1 MTDTQQLATLLD
13 NGIRQLQLE
22 LPEGSNERLL
32 SYVTALQKWN
42 SAYNLTA
49 IRDPKDMVVKHL
61 LDSLAVSPHVRSGS
75 LLDVGTGAGLPG
87 LVLAMVR
94 PDLQV
99 DLLDSNSKKT
109 RFLVQMAAQFGL
121 KNVKVHHARVEQ
133 AKLPPQAQIISRA
146 FASLNDFAHW
156 CGHLMTDDG
165 RLLAMK
171 GLYPQ
176 DEIDALPAPFA
187 VRETHVLT
195 VPYLAE
201 ARHLVVIGKNA

>member
-61 LDSLAVSPHVRSGS
+61 LDSLAVLPHVRSGS

-109 RFLVQMAAQFGL
+109 RFLVQMAAQFSL

-156 CGHLMTDDG
+156 CGHLMADDG
-165 RLLAMK
+165 LLLAMK

-176 DEIDALPAPFA
+176 DEIDAMPAPFV

>member
-1 MTDTQQLATLLD
+1 MTDTPQLATLLD
-13 NGIRQLQLE
+13 SGIRQLQLE

-133 AKLPPQAQIISRA
+133 AMLPPQAQIISRA

-165 RLLAMK
+165 LLLAMK

>member
-1 MTDTQQLATLLD
+1 MTDPQLLTLLD
-13 NGIRQLQLE
+13 SGISRMGLD
-22 LPEGSNERLL
+22 LPAGSADRLL
-32 SYVTALQKWN
+32 SYVAALQKWN

-49 IRDPKDMVVKHL
+49 IRDPRDMVVKHV
-61 LDSLAVSPHVRSGS
+61 LDSLVVSPHVKSGS

-94 PDLQV
+94 PDLRV

-133 AKLPPQAQIISRA
+133 AQLPPQAQVISRA
-146 FASLNDFAHW
+146 FASLADFAHW
-156 CGHLMTDDG
+156 CGHLLADDG
-165 RLLAMK
+165 VLLAMK

-176 DEIDALPAPFA
+176 DEIDALPAPFT
-187 VRETHVLT
+187 VRESHVLT
-195 VPYLAE
+195 VPFLDE
-201 ARHLVVIGKNA
+201 ARHLLVIGKPA

>member
-94 PDLQV
+94 PDLRV

-109 RFLVQMAAQFGL
+109 RFLVQMAAQCGL
-121 KNVKVHHARVEQ
+121 STGIDMAALRQAIALAQTLTQRPLGGRITAWLGIGDTYRAR
-133 AKLPPQAQIISRA
+133 
-146 FASLNDFAHW
+146 
-156 CGHLMTDDG
+156 
-165 RLLAMK
+165 
-171 GLYPQ
+171 
-176 DEIDALPAPFA
+176 A
-187 VRETHVLT
+187 VQ
-195 VPYLAE
+195 
-201 ARHLVVIGKNA
+201 

>member
-1 MTDTQQLATLLD
+1 MTDTPQLATLLD
-13 NGIRQLQLE
+13 SGIRQLQLE
-22 LPEGSNERLL
+22 LPVGSNERLL

-156 CGHLMTDDG
+156 CGHLMADDG
-165 RLLAMK
+165 LLLAMK